1 MYKIFLLI
9 GLVSCFL
16 LKQHRQNKTYSVK
29 IDRHIEFNKKELA
42 NIIAKTWQI
51 NN

>member
-1 MYKIFLLI
+1 MYRILLTI
-9 GLVSCFL
+9 GLISCFL
-16 LKQHRQNKTYSVK
+16 LKQHYQNQTFSVK
-29 IDRHIEFNKKELA
+29 LERHLEFNKKELA